1 MRPIWDN
8 LRRKVEKG
16 SRDLPEGTSKPV
28 VNDEFG
34 DVYGTLISIS
44 SDGLSL
50 KELENIADDSKDI
63 FLRINDVAKIDILGV
78 QPQRVHV
85 EFDNSKLAKLNLSA
99 SYLKKYFR
107 TKKILYFLVEI
118 SKLIQID

>member
-99 SYLKKYFR
+99 SYLKKIF
-107 TKKILYFLVEI
+107 
-118 SKLIQID
+118 